1 MNSNEHVAAVVGH
14 VGIEAK
20 NLNNSKKFYTTL
32 LEGLGFSV
40 IMDTEGTRGFS
51 NQNFQVWLSEM
62 RDSRVDRN
70 APTGEEFVV
79 ADHLAILVQD
89 KKTVKEI
96 EVKMRKNGYEPLFP
110 CEEYHQFEPGYY
122 AVSYCNPDNY
132 VIEIYTRQKPSPT

>member
-51 NQNFQVWLSEM
+51 NQNFQV
-62 RDSRVDRN
+62 
-70 APTGEEFVV
+70 
-79 ADHLAILVQD
+79 
-89 KKTVKEI
+89 
-96 EVKMRKNGYEPLFP
+96 
-110 CEEYHQFEPGYY
+110 
-122 AVSYCNPDNY
+122 
-132 VIEIYTRQKPSPT
+132 

>member
-70 APTGEEFVV
+70 APAGEEFVV
-79 ADHLAILVQD
+79 ADHLGYSF
-89 KKTVKEI
+89 KT
-96 EVKMRKNGYEPLFP
+96 RKL
-110 CEEYHQFEPGYY
+110 
-122 AVSYCNPDNY
+122 SK
-132 VIEIYTRQKPSPT
+132 RSR